1 MSVTNI
7 PRLERFFRLAVSLDI
22 DKDDLGRYDEFLNCK
37 VHDLL
42 LRAQATA
49 TANARDIIF
58 PQDLPVTKG
67 LQEQLQ
73 DFRKL
78 DQQVGLKPVAMQ
90 RPYLRERYSE
100 FRDNWITLTIYKRFE
115 QLIALVI
122 TWLIAV
128 IIAAAA
134 WELTKEVLILI
145 GKGLIDPLDYRAFQA
160 DLRRDHDR
168 ADRTRVQAFHRRC
181 GRTPERHHPGR
192 VRYCARA

>member
-42 LRAQATA
+42 LRAQ
-49 TANARDIIF
+49 
-58 PQDLPVTKG
+58 
-67 LQEQLQ
+67 
-73 DFRKL
+73 
-78 DQQVGLKPVAMQ
+78 
-90 RPYLRERYSE
+90 
-100 FRDNWITLTIYKRFE
+100 
-115 QLIALVI
+115 
-122 TWLIAV
+122 
-128 IIAAAA
+128 A